1 MTTALLLLA
10 VAVGAIWLFNRL
22 VRMRN
27 QVRNAWSDVDVQLQ
41 RRHDLVPLL
50 VETVRGYA
58 GHEQQ
63 LLEDITRER
72 GEALASDAPAARSQP
87 ETALGK
93 DLGRLIALGEDY
105 PDLKASANFRQL
117 SDQLVEV
124 EDFIQHA
131 RRFYNGSVREYNTA
145 LERFPTLLVAR
156 ALSFKPADFFAAEQD
171 ARANVDVELN

>member
-1 MTTALLLLA
+1 MITAMLLLA
-10 VAVGAIWLFNRL
+10 VAIGAIWLFNRL

-27 QVRNAWSDVDVQLQ
+27 QVQVAWSDVDVQLQ

-50 VETVRGYA
+50 VETVKGYA

-72 GEALASDAPAARSQP
+72 RAALATDAPAKRGDP
-87 ETALGK
+87 ETALGR

-105 PDLKASANFRQL
+105 PDLKASANFAQL
-117 SDQLVEV
+117 SSQLVDV
-124 EDFIQHA
+124 EDAIQHA

-156 ALSFKPADFFAAEQD
+156 ALSFKTADFFAAEAD
-171 ARANVDVELN
+171 ARANVQVALD